1 MTHDRFRTVLA
12 DAFPGRA
19 VVDVTAVQRGNS
31 RATAVAR
38 FASEPPVVVQLGSSA
53 AAVRTE
59 TALTRA
65 VRERTAIPVP
75 ATVATGHHDGVA
87 YLARDYQPGDDLHTA
102 FVDLTPTQHRE
113 IAATFGTSLGELH
126 RAFTFEGC
134 GDLTVDDTTAPTGS
148 ETPTLVAE
156 SSDCT
161 RWFRDYGLSAVDRL
175 PPAFDALESRLLA
188 CIRETTVDRT
198 EHSRLF
204 PWDLRPGNALV
215 DGADV
220 VAVLDWER
228 PRAAPPAL
236 SVAKTE
242 YLVADWYVDD
252 AAPLRA
258 AFKRGYE
265 RIRPLPEV
273 QPGHRVVAIADSAVD
288 SEGVVTNPRYPELD
302 RPGAIDFH
310 RSALERVL
318 AAADDC

>member
-1 MTHDRFRTVLA
+1 MTHERFRTVLA

-19 VVDVTAVQRGNS
+19 VVDLTAVQRGNN
-31 RATAVAR
+31 RATAIAR
-38 FASEPPVVVQLGSSA
+38 FASEPPVVVQLGSSS

-59 TALTRA
+59 TALTQA

-75 ATVATGHHDGVA
+75 ATVATGHHDGVT
-87 YLARDYQPGDDLHTA
+87 YLVRDYQPGDDLHTV
-102 FVDLTPTQHRE
+102 FTGLQPIQRRE

-148 ETPTLVAE
+148 ETPPLVAE

-175 PPAFDALESRLLA
+175 PPAFDALESELLA
-188 CIRETTVDRT
+188 CLRETTVDGT
-198 EHSRLF
+198 EHPRLF

-215 DGADV
+215 DGAEM

-258 AFKRGYE
+258 AFRRGYE
-265 RIRPLPEV
+265 RIRPLPEI

-288 SEGVVTNPRYPELD
+288 SEGLVTNPRYPELD

-310 RSALERVL
+310 HRSLERVL
-318 AAADDC
+318 DASAHN